1 MAFYG
6 TSITTVDSRNVT
18 PPTVGGEAFP
28 ATLAKVTVP
37 AEVVD
42 NYLADDYWSKYIDE
56 ESGIRQ
62 TISGNSDEPTEIFCL
77 DGRCQAAPFKGVHI
91 LRQSNGKTMKTIR

>member
-37 AEVVD
+37 AEAVD
-42 NYLADDYWSKYIDE
+42 NYHTNDYWSKYIDE
-56 ESGIRQ
+56 ERGI
-62 TISGNSDEPTEIFCL
+62 L
-77 DGRCQAAPFKGVHI
+77 
-91 LRQSNGKTMKTIR
+91 